1 MLRVRAGW
9 TFRSFRVPRSCLGRC
24 SDSGLVLLWRP
35 VWASR
40 RLQEWLAALPGSV
53 CSVNSGLHALVVSA
67 PGSGVFLLCGLIAAF
82 LLASA
87 GGSLTGGPSF
97 ASFGAVPLDWVS
109 RIAGRVWFS
118 NPVILV
124 PFSECKAMVS
134 TGGDSAYPDLANPVG

>member
-1 MLRVRAGW
+1 MFGFGASPVVEAG
-9 TFRSFRVPRSCLGRC
+9 LGFTPFAGVARC
-24 SDSGLVLLWRP
+24 S
-35 VWASR
+35 
-40 RLQEWLAALPGSV
+40 SV
-53 CSVNSGLHALVVSA
+53 CSVDSGLHALVVSA

-124 PFSECKAMVS
+124 PFSECKARVS

>member
-24 SDSGLVLLWRP
+24 SDSGLVLLWWP

-40 RLQEWLAALPGSV
+40 RLQEWLAALPCVRSIRGY
-53 CSVNSGLHALVVSA
+53 ALVVSA

-87 GGSLTGGPSF
+87 GGSLTGGP
-97 ASFGAVPLDWVS
+97 
-109 RIAGRVWFS
+109 
-118 NPVILV
+118 
-124 PFSECKAMVS
+124 
-134 TGGDSAYPDLANPVG
+134 